1 MVVPVSSLS
10 IAIQGIADFLDT
22 QLGPEVS
29 VSVDSPQVAAETA
42 KSSNNAHILNLFV
55 YRIAPSGFHPDLSPE
70 DPLFLRLY
78 ALLTP
83 FKGAQG
89 DQADDPEHRILGN
102 AIRVLSSNPVLP
114 TILPGPGVAGAGAD
128 DFRNDPAALA
138 YRIQAVM
145 QAPSMEELNHIWTT
159 QGGELAYRLSAAYE
173 FAVAPVEPMNRKP
186 APPETRAALLD
197 VIPGPPVKAADGFI
211 EFSDETIA
219 IPLGDSPPGVSW
231 LPVVLAVEGDA
242 LTTRATVTAGDT
254 DIDIAIAGLVGEQVA
269 IDVNWARAAPGA
281 TVSQPTQI
289 FPVNAP
295 LVTNPASIAPLTLVA
310 PAVGDVA
317 TLRVRPASGGVPV
330 PGAPDANSL
339 TLTVTA

>member
-1 MVVPVSSLS
+1 MVVAVSSLS
-10 IAIQGIADFLDT
+10 IVIQGIADFLDT

-42 KSSNNAHILNLFV
+42 KGSVNTHILNFFV

-83 FKGAQG
+83 FKGTR
-89 DQADDPEHRILGN
+89 DSQADDAEHRILGN

-114 TILPGPGVAGAGAD
+114 TILPGAGVGAD
-128 DFRNDPAALA
+128 DFRNDPATLA

-173 FAVAPVEPMNRKP
+173 FSVAPVEPMNRKP

-197 VIPGPPVKAADGFI
+197 VTPAPPLKAADGFI
-211 EFSDETIA
+211 EFSDEAIA

-242 LTTRATVTAGDT
+242 LTTRATVTAGDA

-269 IDVNWARAAPGA
+269 IDVNWTRAAPGA
-281 TVSQPTQI
+281 PVSQPTQI

-295 LVTNPASIAPLTLVA
+295 LVTNPASIAPLILDT